1 LGKECNCCF
10 LLGCDVA
17 LDQSGQDDAS
27 NCMIK
32 AELCCRTQLSYT
44 VTPTE
49 TKEELSNHGG
59 DDFQNFEEGRVE
71 DVNEQE
77 EDDNDVVNV
86 TD

>member
-1 LGKECNCCF
+1 
-10 LLGCDVA
+10 
-17 LDQSGQDDAS
+17 
-27 NCMIK
+27 
-32 AELCCRTQLSYT
+32 

-59 DDFQNFEEGRVE
+59 DDLQNFEEGRVE